1 MSHSLLLIFLR
12 YWFAVF
18 LVGFSACLPIGSATA
33 TEIFIKETDIPNASE
48 ISSMIQDKQGFI
60 WMAGFAQLQRY
71 DGYDAKQYKKTPNVP
86 GALQF
91 DSITSLFED
100 RQQRIW
106 IGSRDGLAVFE
117 PETEIFK
124 TIIKSEAE
132 PAHREAA
139 NIRNIISDGGSGLW
153 LATRGGLRHFNP
165 ATGQSDIYRH
175 DPRKPDSLSVNN
187 IETLVMD
194 PQGGLWIATWPSGLD
209 YLPPDSK
216 QFQHFQIS
224 SDNKSTLENNIKI
237 LFFDSKQRLWLGTE
251 AGVFIWRFGEDWA
264 KRKKLPLPPATKEA
278 RVYQFAEDS
287 NGTIWVATAKGLLRW
302 DNGEQRFDLY
312 QQKMEDPTSLA
323 GNIVKVLL
331 ADHSGSLFI
340 ATTNGMSRIDFTSG
354 GFGKLIPRALK
365 NADDSVN
372 NAIRSIAVND
382 AHQLWLGTWEGALL
396 VDDKRRQI
404 LKALTTVPSRKGHT
418 SIGMVYSVYQQPN
431 GLLWLGTRNGLIRYD
446 EKHQAIQTIDLGDTA
461 NNFINKIVPGL
472 DGVLWLGTGGGLVE
486 YDPAGGIKRHFKH
499 EENNQNSLSDDS
511 VNTLFID
518 SKGRVWAGGAYIAGG
533 GLSVLDPK
541 TGQFHGYNFDSNDE
555 TSLPSDM
562 VFNVIEDKKGRLW
575 LATGRGICQAIE
587 SEHGFKF
594 RNFGADNGFVN
605 GSVQNLRIG
614 YQGLLWFTDTKT
626 ISSFNPDNAEF
637 LHYAFPV
644 GFASRI
650 EPGAMVVDNTDLIYV
665 STSDGAII
673 IDPHQLRT
681 NNILPNPA
689 ITEINIDNRA
699 LDLNANDLNI
709 RLEGNITR
717 PKNLNFP
724 WRARILSLHFSALH
738 YADPARNRYAYK
750 LAGFDQN
757 WIETDSNNR
766 VATYTNLDPGHYV
779 FHLKASNNAG
789 AWDETG
795 LILPITIIPPY
806 WQTVW
811 FRGLLLI
818 AFFSLLLT
826 VYFWRVRQLQRIQ
839 QNLET
844 QVANR
849 TRELTEMHRQA
860 LAAVKIKS
868 AFLANMS
875 HEIRTPMNAII
886 GMSELALETELNPKQ
901 RNYLE
906 KIKTSSKWLLGIVND
921 ILDYS
926 KLEAGKLTLEHT
938 EFYLDEVLQYLK
950 DLTPTLL
957 GNKQL
962 DVEFEVDQTV
972 PPAFW
977 GDPLRLGQVLLNLLG
992 NAIKFTDS
1000 GQVNL
1005 SVRCLRV
1012 SEKRAN
1018 LHFSVTDS
1026 GIGLSS
1032 RQQSH
1037 LFEAFNQADNSTTRK
1052 YGGTGLGL
1060 SICRNLI
1067 SAMGGAIGVS
1077 SELGKGS
1084 CFYFNIELALA
1095 DQVKAATR
1103 NLPSPGVIAA
1113 LRHARLLVVEDNPIN
1128 QELLLEVLANRG
1140 IQADLAI
1147 NGLEALRMV
1156 DQKAYSA
1163 VLMDCLMPEMDGYAA
1178 TRAIRANPLHVD
1190 LPIIAMT
1197 ANVMTSDRQR
1207 CLDSGMNDHVG
1218 KPVDWTQLF
1227 QVLARWIKPDEAADF
1242 QPADIVINHD
1252 DSGFP
1257 QLTGVDSRQARLLTG
1272 NNLVVYRKLLSLF
1285 RDRHSRDWAQIQSY
1299 YQAEDFENASNMIHK
1314 LLGSVQ
1320 SVAHYALVEIL
1331 SELESAFREKQPS
1344 PQPRLAQ
1351 AEALLNQLFLEI
1363 ELLFD
1368 NTQSEPVRT
1377 DQLTNDSGYDQ
1388 KSGSFSL

>member
-1 MSHSLLLIFLR
+1 MLRRIHLFLTR
-12 YWFAVF
+12 YWFAALLAGVGVF
-18 LVGFSACLPIGSATA
+18 PPAGHAAA
-33 TEIFIKETDIPNASE
+33 TEIFIKETGIPNASA
-48 ISSMIQDKQGFI
+48 ITSMIQDKQGFI
-60 WMAGFAQLQRY
+60 WMAGFAELQRY
-71 DGYDAKQYKKTPNVP
+71 DGYDTKQYKKTPNVS

-100 RQQRIW
+100 RRQRIW

-124 TIIKSEAE
+124 TVIKAEAE
-132 PAHREAA
+132 QAHREAG
-139 NIRNIISDGGSGLW
+139 NIRTIISDGADGLW
-153 LATRGGLRHFNP
+153 LGTRGGLRHFNP
-165 ATGQSDIYRH
+165 ETGQSEIYRH
-175 DPRKPDSLSVNN
+175 DPRQPDSLSVNN
-187 IETLVMD
+187 IETLARD

-209 YLPPDSK
+209 YLPPGSR
-216 QFQHFQIS
+216 QFQHYRIS
-224 SDNKSTLENNIKI
+224 SDSQSTLENNIKI
-237 LFFDSKQRLWLGTE
+237 LFFDSARRLWLGTE
-251 AGVFIWRFGEDWA
+251 AGVFVWQFGGDWA
-264 KRKKLPLPPATKEA
+264 NRKKLPLPGTTEEA

-302 DNGEQRFDLY
+302 DERQQKFDLY

-354 GFGKLIPRALK
+354 GFGKLTPRALK
-365 NADDSVN
+365 DADDGVN

-382 AHQLWLGTWEGALL
+382 ARQLWLGTWEGALL

-404 LKALTTVPSRKGHT
+404 LKKLTRVPDRNGNAG
-418 SIGMVYSVYQQPN
+418 IGMVYSVYQQPN
-431 GLLWLGTRNGLIRYD
+431 GLLWLGTRNGLIRYE
-446 EKHQAIQTIDLGDTA
+446 EKNQKIQIINLGDTA
-461 NNFINKIVPGL
+461 NNFVNKIVPGA
-472 DGVLWLGTGGGLVE
+472 DGVLWLGTGGGLIE
-486 YDPAGGIKRHFKH
+486 YDPGSGIKRHFRH
-499 EENNQNSLSDDS
+499 DEHNQNSLGDDS

-518 SKGRVWAGGAYIAGG
+518 SHGRVWVGGAYIAGS

-541 TGQFHGYNFDSNDE
+541 NGRFHGYNFDSSDE
-555 TSLPSDM
+555 NSLPSDM
-562 VFNVIEDKKGRLW
+562 VFNVVEDKQGRIW

-587 SEHGFKF
+587 TNDGFRF
-594 RNFGADNGFVN
+594 QSFGADNGLVS
-605 GSVQNLRIG
+605 GSVQNLQIG
-614 YQGLLWFTDTKT
+614 DEGRLWFTGIKG
-626 ISSFNPDNAEF
+626 ISSFDPDNGEF

-650 EPGAMVVDNTDLIYV
+650 EPGGMVIDSAGLIYV
-665 STSDGAII
+665 STSDGAIV
-673 IDPHQLRT
+673 IDPHRLRS

-689 ITEINIDNRA
+689 ITEINIDNRT

-709 RLEGNITR
+709 GLEGSITH
-717 PKNLNFP
+717 PKSLSFP

-750 LAGFDQN
+750 LDGFDQG
-757 WIETDSNNR
+757 WIDADSNNR
-766 VATYTNLDPGHYV
+766 VATYTNLDPGRYV

-789 AWDETG
+789 AWEEAG
-795 LILPITIIPPY
+795 LTLPITIIPPY

-818 AFFSLLLT
+818 TCFSLLLT
-826 VYFWRVRQLQRIQ
+826 VYFWRVRQLQRIR
-839 QNLET
+839 QNLEI

-849 TRELTEMHRQA
+849 TRELTEMHQQA

-886 GMSELALETELNPKQ
+886 GMSELALETDLDPKQ

-950 DLTPTLL
+950 DLSPTLL
-957 GNKQL
+957 GGKPL
-962 DVEFEVDQTV
+962 DIFFEVDRAV

-977 GDPLRLGQVLLNLLG
+977 GDPLRLGQVLLNLLS
-992 NAIKFTDS
+992 NAIKFTET
-1000 GQVNL
+1000 GQVIL
-1005 SVRCLRV
+1005 RVQCLR
-1012 SEKRAN
+1012 SSDKRAN
-1018 LHFSVTDS
+1018 LHFSITDS

-1060 SICRNLI
+1060 SICKNLI
-1067 SAMGGAIGVS
+1067 SAMGGNIGVS

-1084 CFYFNIELALA
+1084 CFYFNIELEMAAA
-1095 DQVKAATR
+1095 DRVKTAAR
-1103 NLPSPGVIAA
+1103 EAPSPAVMASLQNA
-1113 LRHARLLVVEDNPIN
+1113 CLLVVEDNPIN
-1128 QELLLEVLANRG
+1128 QELLLEVLANKG
-1140 IQADLAI
+1140 IQADLAV
-1147 NGLEALRMV
+1147 NGVEALRMI
-1156 DQKAYSA
+1156 DLKTYSA

-1178 TRAIRANPLHVD
+1178 TCAIRGNPRHAD

-1218 KPVDWTQLF
+1218 KPIDWTQLF
-1227 QVLARWIKPDEAADF
+1227 QVLARWIKPCGETVFEPAGRTISLDE
-1242 QPADIVINHD
+1242 
-1252 DSGFP
+1252 SGFP
-1257 QLTGVDSRQARLLTG
+1257 QLTGVDSRQAQLLTG
-1272 NNLVVYRKLLSLF
+1272 NNSAVYRKLLGLF
-1285 RDRHSRDWAQIQSY
+1285 RDRHSRDWEQIQSFY
-1299 YQAEDFENASNMIHK
+1299 RAGDYENATHLIHK

-1320 SVAHYALVEIL
+1320 SVAHRALADSL
-1331 SELESAFREKQPS
+1331 SELEKAFRQKPPLVPE
-1344 PQPRLAQ
+1344 PQLQQ
-1351 AEALLNQLFLEI
+1351 AEALLWQLFTEI
-1363 ELLFD
+1363 GLLFEK
-1368 NTQSEPVRT
+1368 TESEQVQTVRLGGNRT
-1377 DQLTNDSGYDQ
+1377 P
-1388 KSGSFSL
+1388 